1 MLHFDSS
8 HHTVKR
14 GSRVSRAPPHHTF
27 PAFLN
32 PNGTWFYIYRSEIS
46 TNTDYFSLE
55 EDLIEITDICNDII
69 DMSLSKTKISENGT
83 VTEAAIEPMP
93 VKISPEL
100 SPWLRNYFSV
110 WFIPFEK

>member
-1 MLHFDSS
+1 MLHFVSN
-8 HHTVKR
+8 HPIVTR
-14 GSRVSRAPPHHTF
+14 GSRAPPHHTL

-32 PNGTWFYIYRSEIS
+32 LNGIIFYNDRSEIS
-46 TNTDYFSLE
+46 TITDYFSLE

-83 VTEAAIEPMP
+83 VTETATEPMP

-100 SPWLRNYFSV
+100 SPWLRNNFSV
-110 WFIPFEK
+110 